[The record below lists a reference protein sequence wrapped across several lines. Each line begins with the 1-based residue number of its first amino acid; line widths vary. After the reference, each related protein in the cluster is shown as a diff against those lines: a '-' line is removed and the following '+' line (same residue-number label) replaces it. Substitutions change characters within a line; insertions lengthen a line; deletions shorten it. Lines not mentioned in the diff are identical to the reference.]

1 MVVVQRVR
9 PGCEAAYRDWS
20 RKINTA
26 CTAAPGFVD
35 LEVFEPTPEDVQSF
49 IIVVRFQSAAQL
61 DAWHDSEICKELL
74 EESRPLLDQALMHA
88 PSSVFGSW
96 FSGPAGPSREPSKAW
111 KEALVVLFVLYPTVM
126 LLSLF
131 VTGPLLKGW
140 SMATGMYVGNLMSVV
155 LMTWI
160 LMPKVTGWLSFWLN
174 PLKDSGPAARY
185 GGLAIVLGGQLLMVA
200 LFHHFLAV

>member
-1 MVVVQRVR
+1 MIVQRVR
-9 PGCEAAYRDWS
+9 PGCEVAYREWS

-35 LEVFEPTPEDVQSF
+35 LEVFEPSPEDEQSYV
-49 IIVVRFQSAAQL
+49 IVVRFQTAAQL
-61 DAWHDSEICKELL
+61 DAWHDSEICKGLL
-74 EESRPLLDQALMHA
+74 EESKPLLEQAVRHA
-88 PSSVFGSW
+88 ASGVFGSW
-96 FSGPAGPSREPSKAW
+96 FGGPESPARESSKPW

-131 VTGPLLKGW
+131 VTGPLLQGW
-140 SMATGMYVGNLMSVV
+140 SMATGMYVGNMLSVM

-174 PLKDSGPAARY
+174 PVKGCAPAVRY

-200 LFHHFLAV
+200 LFHHFLAR